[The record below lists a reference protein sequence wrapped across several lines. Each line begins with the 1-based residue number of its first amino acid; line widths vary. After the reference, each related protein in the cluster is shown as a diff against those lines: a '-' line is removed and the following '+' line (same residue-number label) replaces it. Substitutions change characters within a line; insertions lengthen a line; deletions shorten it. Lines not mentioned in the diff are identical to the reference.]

1 MIGDGKTAKH
11 SQFLAQIKTDVPF
24 DIDAMNFKRETS
36 DIIYTPALIE
46 FLKKYEFRSLLP
58 GDIIYTAPSYSLEKP
73 PITATGE
80 IINDILRKIQDNTPY
95 SLALKGH
102 PMMTELA
109 IALDENEVYNID
121 LSHPNSVKLV
131 QSIFDE
137 PHKMTTYNWKENA
150 RAMLWWLTYKN

>member
-1 MIGDGKTAKH
+1 MIGDGKSAKH

-58 GDIIYTAPSYSLEKP
+58 GDIVYTAPAYSLEKP
-73 PITATGE
+73 AVQATGKTTE
-80 IINDILRKIQDNTPY
+80 DILERIKNNTPY

-109 IALDENEVYNID
+109 LA
-121 LSHPNSVKLV
+121 
-131 QSIFDE
+131 F
-137 PHKMTTYNWKENA
+137 
-150 RAMLWWLTYKN
+150 